1 MNILETR
8 KTFSYRRERK
18 LKPSANA
25 AATSR
30 EPKDTVN
37 LDTIPVANGR
47 TQPKCRGAGTA
58 AGALR
63 VGQPQTPCRPPW
75 TLPVSVRHDR
85 LPCRSRG
92 GGRRHRP
99 SVTTRRKR
107 ETPAPPTRRR
117 RANARPLGSSPRQ
130 EKEPLFVRGLVHLAP
145 CPSQGTLRSTWAATK
160 VETSRQAEAV
170 GQLRTGTAAG
180 GEQASERAR

>member
-1 MNILETR
+1 MNILEIR
-8 KTFSYRRERK
+8 KTFSYQRERK

-37 LDTIPVANGR
+37 LDTIPMANGQ

-63 VGQPQTPCRPPW
+63 VGQPQTPCCPPR
-75 TLPVSVRHDR
+75 TLPVSVRQDR

-107 ETPAPPTRRR
+107 ETPAPRLGGAEQTLAPQAPRHVRKRSLCLFEALFTWLPVPRRGRFGARGPSPRWR
-117 RANARPLGSSPRQ
+117 RAAGRR
-130 EKEPLFVRGLVHLAP
+130 
-145 CPSQGTLRSTWAATK
+145 
-160 VETSRQAEAV
+160 
-170 GQLRTGTAAG
+170 QLRTGTAAG

>member
-8 KTFSYRRERK
+8 KTFSYQRERK

-58 AGALR
+58 AGALP
-63 VGQPQTPCRPPW
+63 VGQPQTPCRPPR

-117 RANARPLGSSPRQ
+117 RANARPPGSSPRQ
-130 EKEPLFVRGLVHLAP
+130 EKEPLFEALFTWLPVPRRGRFGARGP
-145 CPSQGTLRSTWAATK
+145 PPRWRRAAG
-160 VETSRQAEAV
+160 RR
-170 GQLRTGTAAG
+170 QLRTGTAAG

>member
-58 AGALR
+58 AGALP
-63 VGQPQTPCRPPW
+63 VGQPQTPCRPPR

-107 ETPAPPTRRR
+107 ETPAPRLGGAEQMLAPRAPRHVRKRSLCLFEALFTWLPVPRRGRFGARGPSPRWR
-117 RANARPLGSSPRQ
+117 RAAGRR
-130 EKEPLFVRGLVHLAP
+130 
-145 CPSQGTLRSTWAATK
+145 
-160 VETSRQAEAV
+160 
-170 GQLRTGTAAG
+170 QLRTGTAAR